1 MTGLKAF
8 ARRLPCAPALAHR
21 LPFSLYVRLSN
32 ADTRGLVDQAVRCSP
47 FPFTFVQVG
56 SNDGRTGDPLFATV
70 ERTEVRGLLIE
81 PIPEL
86 FERLTS
92 TYADKR
98 GLVFVMA
105 AIAEDERSRTF
116 YWVPPRPGDPIWV
129 DQLGSFS
136 RDVILSH
143 AHEVPGIADRVET
156 MSVQCRTLPSLLAEH
171 EFTRVDLLHIDAEGA
186 DLVILKTLD
195 FRASWSPRFVLYEQK
210 HLGPEQASALA
221 LLHRAGYRTVDFGTD
236 VFAFRGKGRHAVA
249 RRGHLG
255 PGALRSQR

>member
-1 MTGLKAF
+1 MIGLKALV
-8 ARRLPCAPALAHR
+8 RRVPGAAGLAHR

-32 ADTRGLVDQAVRCSP
+32 PGARGLVDQAVRCSP

-70 ERTEVRGLLIE
+70 KRAEVRGLLIE

-98 GLVFVMA
+98 GLVFVKA
-105 AIAEDERSRTF
+105 AVAEDDRSRKF

-136 RDVILSH
+136 LDVILSH
-143 AHEVPGIADRVET
+143 AHEIPGIADRVEA
-156 MSVQCRTLPSLLAEH
+156 MSVQCRTLSSLIAEH
-171 EFTRVDLLHIDAEGA
+171 GFTRVDLLHIDAEGS
-186 DLVILKTLD
+186 DLAILKTLD

-210 HLGPEQASALA
+210 HLGPQQASALA
-221 LLHRAGYRTVDFGTD
+221 LLHRAGYSTLDLGMD
-236 VFAFRGKGRHAVA
+236 VFAFRGKARHVVA
-249 RRGHLG
+249 RLRKPGH
-255 PGALRSQR
+255 GALRSQR